1 MDIRLKELPFDFD
14 GRKYLLR
21 CNMNVLADV
30 QEAFGG
36 SISAALS
43 AKSPTK
49 GVLSF
54 LAAMLNDYAD
64 EHDWPDRYTSR
75 QVGRKLPASCLNSV
89 CKDVMKLVAAS
100 LRGDDLPEPEGE
112 VKN

>member
-14 GRKYLLR
+14 GRKYVLR

-36 SISAALS
+36 NISAALS

-49 GVLSF
+49 GVLAF

-64 EHDWPDRYTSR
+64 EHDWPDRYTAR
-75 QVGRKLPASCLNSV
+75 QVGRKLPASCLSSV
-89 CKDVMKLVAAS
+89 CEDVMSLVTAS
-100 LRGDDLPEPEGE
+100 LRGDDSPDPEGDT
-112 VKN
+112 KN